1 METEAQIFC
10 LISFVFIKSKPF
22 SWAVCPHKVLC
33 FNTASILPNKAER
46 RFIPWCQRHRT
57 GALPTLAAGALAAVN
72 DRQNDGLDVSAGA
85 PQAEEAHGVLRIQPV
100 AAAVTERLQIRL
112 LRERETDMLSE
123 ARADRKRAKPTDNN
137 PNCLHAT
144 FAKMPMACSLW
155 WSGMVGSF
163 RAARAVFALSLSPL
177 GDAEGEGRCDDK
189 RGKREVRVCR

>member
-112 LRERETDMLSE
+112 LRERERRTRYQRPE
-123 ARADRKRAKPTDNN
+123 QTGKEPN
-137 PNCLHAT
+137 PRITIQIVFTLHLLKCQWPAL
-144 FAKMPMACSLW
+144 FDGAEWWDHLERRELCSL
-155 WSGMVGSF
+155 
-163 RAARAVFALSLSPL
+163 SLW
-177 GDAEGEGRCDDK
+177 AH
-189 RGKREVRVCR
+189 